1 MHFKWEKPYRIRHR
15 IENIKSPDEEKISD
29 EPKWNR
35 IEAKLENSPLI
46 LNGKNLA
53 EFGTE
58 LKK

>member
-1 MHFKWEKPYRIRHR
+1 MHFKWENPCRIRHR
-15 IENIKSPDEEKISD
+15 IENIKSLDEEKISD

-35 IEAKLENSPLI
+35 IEAEFENSPCI
-46 LNGKNLA
+46 LNGKTLA